1 MSVFCKNAWNAF
13 LRFSSESQ
21 CQTNMSHT
29 SSACHGSLMFS
40 SHFSRK
46 PFTPTSALLLA
57 LSIASLADGGSEKRL
72 GENDCDDC
80 DARPPPAAGDDR
92 GLPRAR
98 GVRVHRNGRARDP
111 EAESRRRSSRSYSGG
126 GGGKDAA
133 AAAAGGGDD
142 DDDDASSS
150 RIECGRTGATTSF
163 RSTSTSEVTAA
174 SSRSALDDDATAA
187 IPRRPGIAR
196 GERAADTARVAGAGF
211 GFGLLLAITAPGGEN
226 VRGRSIRARRRRA
239 PTLATATRGAP
250 TPRAIDEVIA
260 TTRRRAASTRTRAR
274 RRVDSE

>member
-1 MSVFCKNAWNAF
+1 
-13 LRFSSESQ
+13 
-21 CQTNMSHT
+21 
-29 SSACHGSLMFS
+29 MFS

-80 DARPPPAAGDDR
+80 DA
-92 GLPRAR
+92 
-98 GVRVHRNGRARDP
+98 
-111 EAESRRRSSRSYSGG
+111 
-126 GGGKDAA
+126 AA
-133 AAAAGGGDD
+133 AAAATTGAFLARAAFAFIGTDALAIPRPIPAAIIAILFRRRRGEGRGGGGGGGGDD